1 MWSIWTILEFILIPV
16 VGFVLGCV
24 FFYEFR
30 KLYARMQMRRGPY
43 FPARW
48 YQVFADVL
56 KLLSKKPKV
65 PASAKKKLFYF
76 APFFALACT
85 IVALWL
91 VPVAGFSPLSHYSI
105 GVLLLIYLLYGPPV
119 AYVIA
124 GASSGSPYGVV
135 GSKRELLLLMAYEV
149 PFILSLLSIALMVG
163 HVEHATLSVQKIVN
177 YQMMHTLNVFGVDLP
192 AWFLFLNPFAAIALF
207 LSVLG
212 KLHVKP
218 FDIVEAEHEIVYGP
232 LAEYSGWLLGLFK
245 IEGYVKFFLIST
257 LIIDFLLGGGL
268 TSFTWL
274 TIIYFI
280 VTTFILVVIWALI
293 CVLMPRYRPSDAF
306 TWFIKY
312 PLVFSILAI
321 IWAYLIYM
329 PWFDIPFAQ
338 ITGR

>member
-1 MWSIWTILEFILIPV
+1 MTFVWTILEFILIPIV
-16 VGFVLGCV
+16 AFTLGCI

-65 PASAKKKLFYF
+65 PGTAKKKLFFF
-76 APFFALACT
+76 APFLALACT
-85 IVALWL
+85 IATFWL
-91 VPVAGFSPLSHYSI
+91 VPVAGFSPLSNHEI

-135 GSKRELLLLMAYEV
+135 GSKREILLLLAYEV
-149 PFILSLLSIALMVG
+149 PFILSLLSIALMTG
-163 HVEHATLSVQKIVN
+163 HVKHAVLSVQGIVD
-177 YQMMHTLNVFGVDLP
+177 YQTTHRLNVFGIDLP

-212 KLHVKP
+212 KIHVKP
-218 FDIVEAEHEIVYGP
+218 FDIVEAEQEIVYGP

-245 IEGYVKFFLIST
+245 IEGYIKFFLIST
-257 LIIDFLLGGGL
+257 IIVDFLLGGAM
-268 TSFTWL
+268 TNFTWL
-274 TIIYFI
+274 TVIYFLVLTAII
-280 VTTFILVVIWALI
+280 VFIWALI
-293 CVLMPRYRPSDAF
+293 AVLMPRYRPSDAF
-306 TWFIKY
+306 AWFIKY
-312 PLVFSILAI
+312 PLVFSILSI
-321 IWAYLIYM
+321 IWAYLLYM

-338 ITGR
+338 IIG